1 MVEHQP
7 SKLDTWVR
15 FPSPAFLLPFF
26 MKGVKKQQIIGH
38 VLACGTQMMWILFP
52 HTLKIVDKKREL
64 AFAGAGL
71 FGIVLYFILEN
82 TALTMT
88 YASNVGIIVACAP
101 FFVAVIV
108 GIFFKNEKPEIIL
121 NFLFLGVGASALGF
135 FLWNLST
142 KWIGAIKTSVY
153 IYVSLVV
160 LSVVILHEKMTFVS
174 VTGALLILL
183 GLIVSQKKIN
193 QKK

>member
-1 MVEHQP
+1 
-7 SKLDTWVR
+7 
-15 FPSPAFLLPFF
+15 
-26 MKGVKKQQIIGH
+26 
-38 VLACGTQMMWILFP
+38 MMWILFP

-71 FGIVLYFILEN
+71 FGIVLYFMLEN

-135 FLWNLST
+135 FLWNLFA

-153 IYVSLVV
+153 IYVSPVVTVV

>member
-1 MVEHQP
+1 
-7 SKLDTWVR
+7 
-15 FPSPAFLLPFF
+15 
-26 MKGVKKQQIIGH
+26 
-38 VLACGTQMMWILFP
+38 MMWILFP

-71 FGIVLYFILEN
+71 FGIVLYFMLEN

-153 IYVSLVV
+153 IYVSPVVTVV
-160 LSVVILHEKMTFVS
+160 LSAVILHEKMTFVS

>member
-1 MVEHQP
+1 
-7 SKLDTWVR
+7 
-15 FPSPAFLLPFF
+15 
-26 MKGVKKQQIIGH
+26 
-38 VLACGTQMMWILFP
+38 MMWILFP

-71 FGIVLYFILEN
+71 FGIVLYFMLEN
-82 TALTMT
+82 MALTMT

-153 IYVSLVV
+153 IYVSPVVTVV

>member
-26 MKGVKKQQIIGH
+26 MKED
-38 VLACGTQMMWILFP
+38 M
-52 HTLKIVDKKREL
+52 L
-64 AFAGAGL
+64 AFTAMISWGFYSAIIKKIGEWDYPTAAVTRR
-71 FGIVLYFILEN
+71 IYFYG
-82 TALTMT
+82 M
-88 YASNVGIIVACAP
+88 
-101 FFVAVIV
+101 
-108 GIFFKNEKPEIIL
+108 
-121 NFLFLGVGASALGF
+121 LFLIPVLMWQGVS
-135 FLWNLST
+135 WDVT
-142 KWIGAIKTSVY
+142 
-153 IYVSLVV
+153 VV

>member
-1 MVEHQP
+1 
-7 SKLDTWVR
+7 
-15 FPSPAFLLPFF
+15 
-26 MKGVKKQQIIGH
+26 
-38 VLACGTQMMWILFP
+38 MMWILFP

-71 FGIVLYFILEN
+71 FGIVLYFMLEN

-135 FLWNLST
+135 FLWNLSA

-153 IYVSLVV
+153 IYVSPVVTVV
-160 LSVVILHEKMTFVS
+160 LSAVILHEKMTFVS

>member
-1 MVEHQP
+1 MHFRKHQAIINEHCWCGCSSMVEHQP

-15 FPSPAFLLPFF
+15 FPSPAFLLPFLWRE
-26 MKGVKKQQIIGH
+26 ICWH
-38 VLACGTQMMWILFP
+38 LRLWFP
-52 HTLKIVDKKREL
+52 
-64 AFAGAGL
+64 GAS
-71 FGIVLYFILEN
+71 IPQSSRKSVN
-82 TALTMT
+82 
-88 YASNVGIIVACAP
+88 GIIRRQRWP
-101 FFVAVIV
+101 
-108 GIFFKNEKPEIIL
+108 GESIFTECYSWFRFWCGKGCHGMWQYLKKPEIIL

-153 IYVSLVV
+153 IYVSPVVTVV

>member
-71 FGIVLYFILEN
+71 FCIVLYFMLEN

-108 GIFFKNEKPEIIL
+108 GIFFKNEKPGGE
-121 NFLFLGVGASALGF
+121 FLR
-135 FLWNLST
+135 
-142 KWIGAIKTSVY
+142 WICDSDYWKR
-153 IYVSLVV
+153 
-160 LSVVILHEKMTFVS
+160 
-174 VTGALLILL
+174 
-183 GLIVSQKKIN
+183 N
-193 QKK
+193 D

>member
-26 MKGVKKQQIIGH
+26 FMKGD
-38 VLACGTQMMWILFP
+38 M
-52 HTLKIVDKKREL
+52 L
-64 AFAGAGL
+64 AFTAMISWGFYSAIIKKIGEWDYPTAAVTRR
-71 FGIVLYFILEN
+71 IYFYG
-82 TALTMT
+82 M
-88 YASNVGIIVACAP
+88 
-101 FFVAVIV
+101 
-108 GIFFKNEKPEIIL
+108 
-121 NFLFLGVGASALGF
+121 LFLIPVLMWQGVS
-135 FLWNLST
+135 WDVT
-142 KWIGAIKTSVY
+142 
-153 IYVSLVV
+153 VV